1 MISSPDNQQ
10 FIRGKK
16 EKTVRNFKAFT
27 VNVSRYLRYSK
38 TCVKWPLSKR
48 QKIGFQDQLSFNA
61 GQKCCRMLQGEHS
74 AILLT
79 CIKLPFFIKIFV
91 FVYFWWA
98 ILHRFYCTCIMYI
111 EMIGYLSKYTEVLYE
126 EESILNFTIN
136 PRFFKVGID
145 LNSFHGSGD
154 ICPLLITLAL

>member
-1 MISSPDNQQ
+1 
-10 FIRGKK
+10 
-16 EKTVRNFKAFT
+16 
-27 VNVSRYLRYSK
+27 
-38 TCVKWPLSKR
+38 
-48 QKIGFQDQLSFNA
+48 
-61 GQKCCRMLQGEHS
+61 
-74 AILLT
+74 
-79 CIKLPFFIKIFV
+79 
-91 FVYFWWA
+91 
-98 ILHRFYCTCIMYI
+98 MYI